1 MEITADLLLKAY
13 TIGVFP
19 MAESHDS
26 LDLHWIDPEN
36 RGILPLDKIHISRSL
51 RKTLRKKPFEIRCNT
66 VFPDVLE
73 MCAATTSQ
81 RPDTWIN
88 PLIKKIYTQ
97 LHERGFAHSV
107 ECWLDGKLVGGL
119 YGVSLGGAFFGES
132 MFSRRSDASK
142 VALIHLAARLVK
154 GNYSLLDTQ
163 FTTEHL
169 SQFGTIEI
177 DREIY
182 KKCLFEAMQAPA
194 RFPLE
199 LSENELSDF
208 IESCKGNRPTLYT
221 GD

>member
-51 RKTLRKKPFEIRCNT
+51 RKTLRKAPFEIRCNT
-66 VFPDVLE
+66 SFSEVLE
-73 MCAATTSQ
+73 NCSATTAH

-97 LHERGFAHSV
+97 LFERGFAHTV
-107 ECWLDGKLVGGL
+107 ECWRDGQLVGGL

-132 MFSRRSDASK
+132 MFSRKSNASK
-142 VALIHLAARLVK
+142 IALIHLAARLKK
-154 GNYSLLDTQ
+154 GKYSLLDTQ
-163 FTTEHL
+163 FTTQHL

-182 KKCLFEAMQAPA
+182 KQCLFEAMQAPA

-199 LSENELSDF
+199 LTNAELEDF
-208 IESCKGNRPTLYT
+208 IESNMGNHPSIYS
-221 GD
+221 DD

>member
-36 RGILPLDKIHISRSL
+36 RGVLPLDKIHISRSL
-51 RKTLRKKPFEIRCNT
+51 RKTLRKAPFEIRCNT
-66 VFPDVLE
+66 SFHDVLE
-73 MCAATTSQ
+73 KCSATTSQ

-88 PLIKKIYTQ
+88 PLIKRIYTQ
-97 LHERGFAHSV
+97 LFERGFAHTV
-107 ECWLDGKLVGGL
+107 ECWLDDQLVGGL

-142 VALIHLAARLVK
+142 VALVHLAARLQK

-163 FTTEHL
+163 FTTQHL
-169 SQFGTIEI
+169 SQFGTIEVE
-177 DREIY
+177 REIY
-182 KKCLFEAMQAPA
+182 KQCLFEAMQVPA

-199 LSENELSDF
+199 LTHKELEDF
-208 IESCKGNRPTLYT
+208 IESNKGNRPSVYSD
-221 GD
+221 G

>member
-36 RGILPLDKIHISRSL
+36 RGILPLDKIHITRSL
-51 RKTLRKKPFEIRCNT
+51 RKTLKKAPFEIRCNT
-66 VFPDVLE
+66 AFSEVLE
-73 MCAATTSQ
+73 SCSATTSQ

-97 LHERGFAHSV
+97 LFERGFAHSV
-107 ECWLDGKLVGGL
+107 ECWLDGRLVGGL

-132 MFSRRSDASK
+132 MFTRRSDASK
-142 VALIHLAARLVK
+142 VALIHLAARLKK

-163 FTTEHL
+163 FTTQHL

-177 DREIY
+177 EREIY
-182 KKCLFEAMQAPA
+182 KTCLFEAMQVPA
-194 RFPLE
+194 RFPVE
-199 LSENELSDF
+199 LTEHELSDF
-208 IESCKGNRPTLYT
+208 IESCKNNHSSIYSP
-221 GD
+221 D